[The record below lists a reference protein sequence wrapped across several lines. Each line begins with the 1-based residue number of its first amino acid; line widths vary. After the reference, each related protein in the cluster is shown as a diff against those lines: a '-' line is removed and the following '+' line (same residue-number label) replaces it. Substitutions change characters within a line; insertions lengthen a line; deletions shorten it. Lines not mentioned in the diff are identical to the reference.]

1 MRMDRML
8 LAVPIVAGA
17 LATGT
22 AFAHPAG
29 TVRTVRDAVYPSC
42 QHNGVHFNKAGH
54 ANCGLHKGWGGGS
67 ADGSGGTSAGD
78 TSTADAGSG
87 PKTHGHQGG
96 SSHKGGA
103 ALTHGRHSHGAGAQH
118 GHGAA
123 SHHGHNGK
131 AGRGKKS

>member
-29 TVRTVRDAVYPSC
+29 AVRTVRDAVYPSC

-67 ADGSGGTSAGD
+67 TGGGATSAGD
-78 TSTADAGSG
+78 TSTADSGSG
-87 PKTHGHQGG
+87 GPATHGHHGG
-96 SSHKGGA
+96 GSHKGGA
-103 ALTHGRHSHGAGAQH
+103 APTHGRHSNGAGAQH

-123 SHHGHNGK
+123 GHHGHGAK
-131 AGRGKKS
+131 ARHGKKG